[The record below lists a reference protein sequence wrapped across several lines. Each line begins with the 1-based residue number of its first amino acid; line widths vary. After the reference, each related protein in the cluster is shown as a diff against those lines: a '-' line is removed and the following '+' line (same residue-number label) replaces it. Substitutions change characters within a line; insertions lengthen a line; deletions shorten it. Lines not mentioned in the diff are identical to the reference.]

1 MKITLTYR
9 GVVPSAHSGGGK
21 NKSAHISNM
30 RLAFHEQLK
39 RLWGQPPFEVLKE
52 WEQSDFKAGAPEF
65 IRAVGETNYIPY
77 FDVQKVG
84 IAVGLNIT
92 LLSGEP
98 HNAPQ
103 LISKGDLDNRVKS
116 IIDALHPPQKD
127 NLSENEKE
135 LNRIHCLMG
144 DDEAVK
150 ELTASTRP
158 FLASESHEDAFVLV
172 EVRPIPMR
180 VSADNIEMALWR

>member
-39 RLWGQPPFEVLKE
+39 RLWGQPPFGVLKK
-52 WEQSDFKAGAPEF
+52 WEDTGFEANAPNF
-65 IRAVGETNYIPY
+65 IKAVGGIKYVPF
-77 FDVQKVG
+77 FDLPKIG
-84 IAVGLNIT
+84 IAVSLDIT

-98 HNAPQ
+98 NNAPQ
-103 LISKGDLDNRVKS
+103 LISKGDLDNRIKS

-127 NLSENEKE
+127 NLSGSEKE
-135 LNRIHCLMG
+135 LNRIYCLMG

-150 ELTASTRP
+150 ELTATTRP
-158 FLASESHEDAFVLV
+158 FLASENHDDAFVLV
-172 EVRPIPMR
+172 EVRPVPIE
-180 VSADNIEMALWR
+180 VTQSNIEMSL